1 MMSNPQVLEIDING
15 DVIIDNIL
23 INSTNED
30 LVYNHI
36 ESAYNGYVAVGYTK
50 YNGYLTPIV
59 TNFDHL
65 LNIVHSVVI
74 PAYEINSGGKYVP
87 VDAIGMHIT
96 TNVASGYILSGF
108 TGGIDPNVPHDRKAI
123 AMELDFGL
131 GIIWSRA
138 FNSPIQ
144 TGSTDFDMFTHA
156 IAYNNPITGSTGINA
171 GYFFSGSSNG
181 SSVQEAAAVML
192 DLGGNVLWKKHY
204 ANNQGGGHRS
214 VSGDAVYDGNTNLI
228 HQLNNNTITHCWGIS
243 AFDATTGVRDGF
255 NSWGG
260 SVANTYPNIEALSLE
275 PSLIH
280 DYLCVA
286 GYQRDHSW
294 VDSDGV
300 SNQGSVPF
308 LAEVKKLGSIVWDKR
323 YLIPNTR
330 FLSGTPANDLLS
342 TFTGQ
347 QTIIR
352 HESMLTK
359 GTSDYLLHTY
369 RDKSPYSSGLE
380 VLKVMPD
387 GSNLCES
394 EPLGLSTQ
402 EEDWFDE
409 DTQVDSFVAFDPVD
423 HVLTITAGDVIT
435 ESCGDCFTDSCTLP
449 AVSDIAFTY
458 YDNSMNVQCLI
469 GCNVGF
475 SPPDLCP
482 GLYCVDWDWGD
493 GTSTGP
499 VSLIGQDHC
508 YNSSGTYTVCL
519 TIFCCDNPAATVTY
533 CEDIVVVCDGAPC
546 ELSIEDID
554 DEQMFLSFDS
564 CCFGVCPTLM
574 PWSNVDPMSLC
585 IDIDWGDGSAPLL
598 GEMFAMCYD
607 HCYEANGTYT
617 ITGYIYCCDDPAN
630 GVFFAN
636 TVSCGGCELPAD
648 LVFYPSGSNQS
659 GGAICPD
666 GECEWNF
673 CLGIDFDF
681 SFFND
686 SHCFTWDYGDGTT
699 QTSNT
704 PECGIHCYQS
714 GTYNVCLTVYC
725 CDDPTQYVEYCETI
739 VVVCDGAPC
748 ELSAGDI
755 DDEQMFFSAD
765 SCCFGVCPMLMP
777 WSNVDPMSLCIDID
791 WGDDSAP
798 LLGQMFA
805 MCYDHCYGA
814 NGTYTITV
822 TVYCCDDPDISY
834 VITET
839 VSCGG
844 CELPADLVFYPSG
857 SNQSGG
863 AICPDGE
870 CEWNFC
876 LGIDFDFSFFN
887 DSHCFTWDYGD
898 GTTQTSN
905 TPECGIHCYQSGTY
919 NVCLTVYCCDDPTQ
933 YVEYCETIVVV
944 CDGAPCELSAGDI
957 DLEIIAFD
965 DSPNG
970 VCCFGVCP
978 LLTPDSNADLMSL
991 CIDIDWGDG
1000 SAPLLGQAFAA
1011 CYDHCYGADGTYTIT
1026 VTVYCCDNS
1035 EISYTLTETVSCGCA
1050 TECYIRSS
1058 FWANIVGAGIAGDC
1072 VTEFDASIFLGPN
1085 MISHQ
1090 NPSWTIDGVPV
1101 SNDYVFATLL
1111 ASGTYNVCHSI
1122 EGTLNDGTVCEF
1134 SSCRD
1139 VQVNCCS
1146 DSGEGCGDI
1155 NGDGAVTIGDLL
1167 QLLANFGA
1175 TC

>member
-1 MMSNPQVLEIDING
+1 MLNRSNCLLACLFFVCFFISDISAQIYQKTHHDSPTSFDRYAQCESLTNPSNIVLIGKRDEHTPVGTMMSNPQVLEIDING

-65 LNIVHSVVI
+65 LNIVNSVVI
-74 PAYEINSGGKYVP
+74 PAYEADASGQYFP

-96 TNVASGYILSGF
+96 TNIASGYILSGF
-108 TGGIDPNVPHDRKAI
+108 TGGIDTNEPHDRKAI

-131 GIIWSRA
+131 GIIWSKA

-144 TGSTDFDMFTHA
+144 SSATDFDMFTHA
-156 IAYNNPITGSTGINA
+156 ITINTPIGG

-192 DLGGNVLWKKHY
+192 DIGGNVLWKKHY
-204 ANNQGGGHRS
+204 ANNQGGLHSS
-214 VSGDAVYDGNTNLI
+214 VSGDAVYDSNTNLI

-243 AFDATTGVRDGF
+243 AFDAITGVRDGF

-275 PSLIH
+275 PSLIQ

-294 VDSDGV
+294 VDADGV
-300 SNQGSVPF
+300 ANQGSVPF

-330 FLSGTPANDLLS
+330 FLSGAPANDLLS

-409 DTQVDSFVAFDPVD
+409 DTQVDSFVAFDPVNY
-423 HVLTITAGDVIT
+423 VLTITAGDVIT
-435 ESCGDCFTDSCTLP
+435 ESCGDTITNPCTLP
-449 AVSDIAFTY
+449 DVSDIGFTY
-458 YDNSMNVQCLI
+458 YDDSMNVFCLI
-469 GCNVGF
+469 GCAVGF
-475 SPPDLCP
+475 TPPALDPDL
-482 GLYCVDWDWGD
+482 YCAYWDFGD
-493 GTSTGP
+493 GNSIGP
-499 VSLIGQDHC
+499 VAIGDQTHC
-508 YNSSGTYTVCL
+508 YNSSGNYTVCL
-519 TIFCCDNPAATVTY
+519 SIICCDDPAEPVPY
-533 CEDIVVVCDGAPC
+533 CEDIEVVCGGAPC
-546 ELSIEDID
+546 EFGPEDIAPLD
-554 DEQMFLSFDS
+554 IIAFEDS
-564 CCFGVCPTLM
+564 PNGVCCFGVCPLLTAA
-574 PWSNVDPMSLC
+574 SNVDL
-585 IDIDWGDGSAPLL
+585 
-598 GEMFAMCYD
+598 
-607 HCYEANGTYT
+607 
-617 ITGYIYCCDDPAN
+617 
-630 GVFFAN
+630 
-636 TVSCGGCELPAD
+636 
-648 LVFYPSGSNQS
+648 
-659 GGAICPD
+659 
-666 GECEWNF
+666 
-673 CLGIDFDF
+673 
-681 SFFND
+681 
-686 SHCFTWDYGDGTT
+686 
-699 QTSNT
+699 
-704 PECGIHCYQS
+704 
-714 GTYNVCLTVYC
+714 
-725 CDDPTQYVEYCETI
+725 
-739 VVVCDGAPC
+739 
-748 ELSAGDI
+748 
-755 DDEQMFFSAD
+755 
-765 SCCFGVCPMLMP
+765 
-777 WSNVDPMSLCIDID
+777 MSLCIDID

-798 LLGQMFA
+798 LLGGDFA

-822 TVYCCDDPDISY
+822 TVYCCDNPDISY

-933 YVEYCETIVVV
+933 YVEYCETIVVN
-944 CDGAPCELSAGDI
+944 CDGAPCEFGPEDLAP
-957 DLEIIAFD
+957 LEIIAFD

-978 LLTPDSNADLMSL
+978 LLTLDSNADLMSL
-991 CIDIDWGDG
+991 CIDIDWGDD

-1035 EISYTLTETVSCGCA
+1035 EISYVITETVSCGCVP
-1050 TECYIRSS
+1050 ECYIRSS
-1058 FWANIVGAGIAGDC
+1058 FWANIVGEGIVGDC

-1111 ASGTYNVCHSI
+1111 ASGTYNVCHTI
-1122 EGTLNDGTVCEF
+1122 EGTVNDGTGCEF

-1155 NGDGAVTIGDLL
+1155 NGDGAVNVGDLL
-1167 QLLANFGA
+1167 QLLSNFGA